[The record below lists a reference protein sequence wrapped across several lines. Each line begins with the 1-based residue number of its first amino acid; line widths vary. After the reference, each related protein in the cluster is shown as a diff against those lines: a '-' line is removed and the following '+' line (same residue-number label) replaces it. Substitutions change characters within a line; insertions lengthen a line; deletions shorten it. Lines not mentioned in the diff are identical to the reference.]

1 MKQTT
6 VLIAAALLFLGTAGA
21 QTARSEKIRADDAKR
36 LLETNKATVL
46 ADVRTQEE
54 YDAGRIPGAILLPF
68 DQITAASAAKA
79 MPDKNAPVIVYC
91 RTGRRS
97 AVAAK
102 TLTDLG
108 YRTVY
113 DMGGINQWKGKLER

>member
-46 ADVRTQEE
+46 ADARP
-54 YDAGRIPGAILLPF
+54 AKGR
-68 DQITAASAAKA
+68 S
-79 MPDKNAPVIVYC
+79 
-91 RTGRRS
+91 GRNIAHS
-97 AVAAK
+97 V
-102 TLTDLG
+102 
-108 YRTVY
+108 
-113 DMGGINQWKGKLER
+113 N

>member
-79 MPDKNAPVIVYC
+79 LPDKNAPVIVYC